1 MPTTRKPGQKISMA
15 LCLALT
21 AFFFAWN
28 FHLYECLFCIRGFT
42 LINLLINLAVVFTIV
57 FLVHYSHPT
66 IRPVPTT
73 IILFATCF
81 IFVLLFHF
89 WHCNR
94 PWEPVDTQISFIEI
108 VLTAVSL
115 LIVIWGGYTAVK
127 QLQISAA
134 ASRETAQSNKLAA
147 FQCMIGILQ
156 KETARERRARIFRLF
171 DDQTLSLKEP
181 DVEKWSAETRKDVH
195 DTLADLDQ
203 IGLMVK
209 YGLLD
214 YEFLEGWDYT
224 IYKILH
230 IAKGLREK
238 EEKRYVHRI
247 TAPDG
252 TTEHQSYYYL
262 GIAEL
267 LRLKRHKF
275 DFESPAEET
284 APGKR

>member
-1 MPTTRKPGQKISMA
+1 MQPADRFRQKASLL
-15 LCLALT
+15 LCFALT

-28 FHLYECLFCIRGFT
+28 FYLYECLFCFGGFT
-42 LINLLINLAVVFTIV
+42 LINLLINLVVVFAIA
-57 FLVHYSHPT
+57 FLFHYSHPA

-73 IILFATCF
+73 IILFASCSV
-81 IFVLLFHF
+81 FVLLFHF

-94 PWEPVDTQISFIEI
+94 PWEPIDAQISFIEI
-108 VLTAVSL
+108 VLTVVSL

-134 ASRETAQSNKLAA
+134 ASKETAQSNKLAA

-156 KETARERRARIFRLF
+156 KEAARERRARIFALF
-171 DDQTLSLKEP
+171 DDENRRLREP

-195 DTLADLDQ
+195 DTLAEFDQ

-230 IAKGLREK
+230 IARGLQEQ
-238 EEKRYVHRI
+238 EEKKYVHRI
-247 TAPDG
+247 KTSSG
-252 TTEHQSYYYL
+252 TELQSHYYL
-262 GIAEL
+262 GVAEL
-267 LRLKRHKF
+267 RSRKTHEF
-275 DFESPAEET
+275 DFELPAGT
-284 APGKR
+284 APEKQ